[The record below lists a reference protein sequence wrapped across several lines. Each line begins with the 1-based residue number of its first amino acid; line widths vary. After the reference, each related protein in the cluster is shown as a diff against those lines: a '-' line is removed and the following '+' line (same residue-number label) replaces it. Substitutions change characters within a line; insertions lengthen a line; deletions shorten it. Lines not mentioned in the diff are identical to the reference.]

1 MSTNIAG
8 CTKGRLKSEI
18 LFFVPEW
25 PALDSPILHA
35 QVLSVAAFL
44 NREGYS
50 CRFAGAET
58 SPSRAQEAVASIDKE
73 YGVRAY
79 VDCVLSSSAGAHQLW
94 WSCSQVYRS
103 MCSELYGTRVTHVY
117 ARSFIGARWARKL
130 AQKLGALSIFD
141 VRAMVGQEQQF
152 ERGAS
157 VEASVCTYL
166 ELRESRLADRLSTVS
181 ENLRKHLSLKTGRE
195 DITVIPSC
203 FNERSFHFDAVA
215 REDFRQALGVRS
227 DDTLLCYSGGTSAW
241 QRIED
246 IVSVLKGVCS
256 RNDRYKALFLTTNP
270 DEVTRR
276 LLEVKFPEGQSF
288 VKKCAHMEVHRFLS
302 AADIGIIMRHDIS
315 VNNVASPVKVG
326 EYLACGLPVILTRG
340 IGDYSEMLPTA
351 GVGLLLDE
359 TKDKVNQVLSF
370 VGQYDRVGQRDAAI
384 RFAKSQLTMSAN
396 LHHYRSLY
404 AERSVSRFS
413 RC

>member
-1 MSTNIAG
+1 MKT
-8 CTKGRLKSEI
+8 EI

-25 PALDSPILHA
+25 SALDSPILHA

-44 NREGYS
+44 NQKGFT
-50 CRFAGAET
+50 CRFAGAES
-58 SPSRAQEAVASIDKE
+58 SPSRAQDAVVLIDKE
-73 YGVRAY
+73 YGMRAY
-79 VDCVLSSSAGAHQLW
+79 VDYVFSPNIGAYRLW
-94 WSCSQVYRS
+94 RSCFQVYRR
-103 MCSELYGTRVTHVY
+103 MCSELRGSGVTHVY
-117 ARSFIGARWARKL
+117 ARSFIGAQWARKL
-130 AQKLGALSIFD
+130 AKQLGALSIFD
-141 VRAMVGQEQQF
+141 VRAMVGQEQQL

-157 VEASVCTYL
+157 IKASVCSYL
-166 ELRESRLADRLSTVS
+166 EIRESRLADRLSTVS
-181 ENLRKHLSLKTGRE
+181 ENLRKHLSLETGRE

-203 FNERSFHFDAVA
+203 FNERSFHFDAIS
-215 REDFRQALGVRS
+215 RKDIRQALGLSS

-256 RNDRYKALFLTTNP
+256 RNGRCKALFLTTNP

-276 LLEVKFPEGQSF
+276 LMEAQFPAGRSF
-288 VKKCAHMEVHRFLS
+288 VRKCTHMEVHRFLS

-359 TKDKVNQVLSF
+359 GEDKVSQVLSF
-370 VGQYDRVGQRDAAI
+370 VGQYDRVSQRDAAI
-384 RFAKSQLTMSAN
+384 RFATSRLTMSAYW
-396 LHHYRSLY
+396 HHYRSLY
-404 AERSVSRFS
+404 AARSVSRLPK
-413 RC
+413 C